1 MSASVCALSE
11 ALREG
16 VAPALSTLTA
26 LAHHLGAIGGTLDQ
40 LRSEMRH
47 LDALQVAG
55 RVESARL
62 TNAGEFRVLFEDI
75 RQQIGTARKQLNGL
89 DVLDSIRNATL
100 DAIADASI
108 MRSLERLDAWAA
120 RAAQAA

>member
-1 MSASVCALSE
+1 
-11 ALREG
+11 
-16 VAPALSTLTA
+16 
-26 LAHHLGAIGGTLDQ
+26 
-40 LRSEMRH
+40 MRH

-62 TNAGEFRVLFEDI
+62 TDAGEFRVLFEDI
-75 RQQIGTARKQLNGL
+75 RAQIGTARDQLKGL
-89 DVLDSIRNATL
+89 NVLDGIRNATL

-108 MRSLERLDAWAA
+108 TRSLERLESWAS